1 MAQDAHTDGV
11 EGRHPHTLG
20 HGADQPAHALF
31 HFRGGLISKGNGED
45 LPRIYP
51 AMAHEIGNAAGKH
64 GSLAR
69 TSAGHDEQRAARV
82 GNGLK
87 LLWVEALGQGIGRIR
102 LRARC
107 ARCAEAAKGAW
118 CGCAAG
124 GRGRAKRRVF
134 VHSAFQPTSP
144 TGHAPYPPCKLLF
157 PFARAGGTIW
167 SYDRRR

>member
-1 MAQDAHTDGV
+1 MEWKVDTHIRSATGPTSPPTRSFISAAALLVKVMARISTD
-11 EGRHPHTLG
+11 L
-20 HGADQPAHALF
+20 
-31 HFRGGLISKGNGED
+31 
-45 LPRIYP
+45 P

-87 LLWVEALGQGIGRIR
+87 LLRVKTLGQGIGRIR

-118 CGCAAG
+118 
-124 GRGRAKRRVF
+124 V
-134 VHSAFQPTSP
+134 
-144 TGHAPYPPCKLLF
+144 
-157 PFARAGGTIW
+157 
-167 SYDRRR
+167 RRRWTGKG